1 MPGSKRI
8 IAEATSVEAMSA
20 QLAGLNASGT
30 PKKKLTGKEKKLKR
44 KEVSEK
50 LQLQ

>member
-20 QLAGLNASGT
+20 QLAGLDTSGT
-30 PKKKLTGKEKKLKR
+30 PKKKLTGKEKKLRR
-44 KEVSEK
+44 KEVKEN
-50 LQLQ
+50 LRLF